1 MLQCQWLD
9 PHFGRLKNLFCELR
23 SFVGWRAGGRHFAM
37 ATGVSSYQIG
47 GRKQYGG
54 KPRSRPTPQSSTRLA
69 MRRQG
74 KLPFKKTKTVT
85 RSVKKPVVDPEKAG
99 CDEEPKCYFAGKKQW
114 VVDHHTNFVKPMLAS
129 DNVKK
134 PEFDGPLFLVMDCP
148 Q

>member
-1 MLQCQWLD
+1 
-9 PHFGRLKNLFCELR
+9 
-23 SFVGWRAGGRHFAM
+23 M

-54 KPRSRPTPQSSTRLA
+54 KPRSRPTPKSSTRLA

-99 CDEEPKCYFAGKKQW
+99 CDEEPKCYFAGKVLESELESCKRSQIHTLPSIPFKQL
-114 VVDHHTNFVKPMLAS
+114 DYHGARLGDRHMKTL
-129 DNVKK
+129 
-134 PEFDGPLFLVMDCP
+134 
-148 Q
+148 